1 MLADIGS
8 PAAGHETA
16 LRELLLAADRLA
28 ALTNDWYPDE
38 YRYITADLF
47 SALLELQLAARK
59 ISPATEDTA
68 APFRAG

>member
-1 MLADIGS
+1 MRAENS
-8 PAAGHETA
+8 QPVAAHETA

-47 SALLELQLAARK
+47 AALLELQLAARK
-59 ISPATEDTA
+59 MPSG
-68 APFRAG
+68 R